1 MERLALK
8 RLIEWKEKKEKNP
21 LIIQGARQVG
31 KTWLMKTFGASC
43 YKKVAYINFT
53 NNQEAQRLFEASYH
67 VERIISGLSLLTE
80 VPITIEDTL
89 IIFDEIQECEKALNA
104 LKFFNENAP
113 QYAIIAAGSLLGVA
127 VKYKKMSFPVGQVE
141 FLNLYPLSFYEF
153 LKALGED
160 KLLEVMLDKN
170 AALLPV
176 VSDKC
181 IHLLKQYFYVGGMP
195 EVVQSF
201 VNVRDFEQVRVLQNQ
216 LLLGYQADFSKYT
229 EGYVIPKIH
238 AIWDSIPVQL
248 AKENKKFVY
257 KTLGQTAR
265 SRDYESAMEWLLM
278 CGLVYKVAKITKP
291 AIPLSAYEEPIFK
304 LYTMDCGLLC
314 AKASLDAKTILEG
327 NRIFEEFKGALTEQY
342 VLQTLK
348 LFERFHVSYWASN
361 LAEVDFV
368 IQAQG
373 SIIPIEVKAST
384 NLRARSLKSYRE
396 KYNPTIAIRTSLSNF
411 ELNNGLHNLPLYYL
425 ETRLKEFK

>member
-8 RLIEWKEKKEKNP
+8 RLIEWKEKKEKKP

-53 NNQEAQRLFEASYH
+53 NNQEAQRLFDANYH

-127 VKYKKMSFPVGQVE
+127 VKHKKMSFPVGQVE

-181 IHLLKQYFYVGGMP
+181 IHLL
-195 EVVQSF
+195 
-201 VNVRDFEQVRVLQNQ
+201 
-216 LLLGYQADFSKYT
+216 T
-229 EGYVIPKIH
+229 
-238 AIWDSIPVQL
+238 
-248 AKENKKFVY
+248 
-257 KTLGQTAR
+257 
-265 SRDYESAMEWLLM
+265 
-278 CGLVYKVAKITKP
+278 
-291 AIPLSAYEEPIFK
+291 
-304 LYTMDCGLLC
+304 
-314 AKASLDAKTILEG
+314 
-327 NRIFEEFKGALTEQY
+327 
-342 VLQTLK
+342 
-348 LFERFHVSYWASN
+348 
-361 LAEVDFV
+361 
-368 IQAQG
+368 
-373 SIIPIEVKAST
+373 
-384 NLRARSLKSYRE
+384 
-396 KYNPTIAIRTSLSNF
+396 
-411 ELNNGLHNLPLYYL
+411 
-425 ETRLKEFK
+425 